1 MTELKEFKYVTA
13 LVIELKKKIDSDDK
27 TQYSTFY
34 SFPKAETLINECDID
49 DVLESI

>member
-34 SFPKAETLINECDID
+34 SFQRLKHLLMSLI
-49 DVLESI
+49 LMMY